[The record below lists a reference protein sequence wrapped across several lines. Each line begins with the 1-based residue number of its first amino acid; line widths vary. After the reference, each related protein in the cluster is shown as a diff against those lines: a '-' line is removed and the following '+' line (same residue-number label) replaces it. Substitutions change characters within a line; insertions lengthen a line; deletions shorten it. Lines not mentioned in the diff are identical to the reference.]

1 MFRIKLLIF
10 VSTLV
15 ITFNSFA
22 QVGIST
28 TTPEAALD
36 VTSSNNGILIP
47 RVALTSIT
55 SAGPVVNPNGGGAPV
70 ISTLVYNDGTGGL
83 SPAGFYYW
91 NGSSWSKLIDTTP
104 DVYFGKAI
112 INSTGNI
119 DITGIPFQPK
129 RVTFTAYAN
138 VDIYNLND
146 DNSTGSNNNNTKENT
161 FGSMKGFAQVDSS
174 MPSGISQQV
183 IFNGGSGSSINDI
196 SRYASS
202 SHCIGLRYTNNNGD
216 DLGLTNAQL
225 TSFRTDG
232 FRLNVTTL
240 TDNVIVIYEAYRY

>member
-1 MFRIKLLIF
+1 MLRYKLL
-10 VSTLV
+10 TLYS
-15 ITFNSFA
+15 ILFLSIHSFA

-28 TTPEAALD
+28 TSPEAALD
-36 VTSSNNGILIP
+36 VTSSENGILIP
-47 RVALTSIT
+47 RVGLTSIT
-55 SAGPVVNPNGGGAPV
+55 DATTVVNPNGGGAPA
-70 ISTLVYNDGTGGL
+70 ISTLVYNDGTRGL
-83 SPAGFYYW
+83 TPAGFYFW
-91 NGSSWSKLIDTTP
+91 NGSSWSQLIDNTP
-104 DVYFGKAI
+104 NVYVGKAI
-112 INSTGNI
+112 INTTGNI

-138 VDIYNLND
+138 VDSYNLND
-146 DNSTGSNNNNTKENT
+146 DNSTGNNNNNSKENT
-161 FGSMKGFAQVDSS
+161 FGSMRGYAQANGST
-174 MPSGISQQV
+174 INQQV

-240 TDNVIVIYEAYRY
+240 TDNVIIIYEAYRY